1 MRKALRP
8 VLFSGMLLLATYL
21 RVVGLTWGLNS
32 GYGIDR
38 NFQPDEFL
46 SLRGVLEVDLLT
58 GDIKAP
64 AAYFEGTFNYY
75 FWAVPQA
82 VLKIVA
88 NKRGLPAD
96 STNPNVYSD
105 LLLICRWMSV
115 LFDLCTIIVVFLAIR
130 EATQSFY
137 PSLLGAFVYAIL
149 PMQVIYSHFMR
160 PHVLSN
166 LFCSLVL
173 WLSLKVVRSRKW
185 WLFLILGIISGLA
198 AATRFPVGVIVTIP
212 FLFVIFAP
220 REGSTLGVQ
229 RLWQALRYLLS
240 GPVWLI
246 ALGFVCGLF
255 VGHPMLVVDTPT
267 VIAVLS
273 SDTLKWVRRNEFAP
287 TRLLD
292 LSEAWKYLSFLIPY
306 GMYPLL
312 WIMPYSAIIYLAFR
326 RSLHVFTFPIV
337 IFSLLYLYPMA
348 KAYVGPY
355 WARAVM
361 PLFPGFC
368 VLIGLACSDLLR
380 SLREQRIGTVVL
392 TVALLLFIAP
402 SVVFDVAYGRAMQQ
416 KDARSTLSEDL
427 QSLIGESPA
436 TIGISRF
443 GPYFYTVMPAAVPLK
458 SEKVKVQVQD
468 PSEKADFF
476 LSGFSGE
483 VAPAVINA
491 FGRQVEAEGKFKY
504 VQTYRVPVSIF
515 GHEFRL
521 THFPQDMT
529 YPFPTIL
536 LFRSNVPNF
545 N

>member
-1 MRKALRP
+1 MIQKALRP
-8 VLFSGMLLLATYL
+8 VLFAGMLLLATYL

-32 GYGIDR
+32 GYGHDR

-58 GDIKAP
+58 GHIKAP
-64 AAYFEGTFNYY
+64 AAYWEGTLNYY
-75 FWAVPQA
+75 LWAVPQA
-82 VLKIVA
+82 VLEIVA
-88 NKRGLPAD
+88 NKGGVPAD
-96 STNPNVYSD
+96 STNRNAYSD

-130 EATQSFY
+130 EATRKFY
-137 PSLLGAFVYAIL
+137 PSLLGALCYTIL
-149 PMQVIYSHFMR
+149 PMQVIYAHFMR
-160 PHVLSN
+160 THILSN
-166 LFCSLVL
+166 LLCALII

-185 WLFLILGIISGLA
+185 WLFLILGVISGLA
-198 AATRFPVGVIVTIP
+198 AATRFNVGLIVTIP
-212 FLFVIFAP
+212 CLFVIFAP
-220 REGSTLGVQ
+220 REGSTFGVR

-246 ALGFVCGLF
+246 AIGFVCGLF
-255 VGHPMLVVDTPT
+255 VGHPMLFLDTRT
-267 VIAVLS
+267 VIATLS
-273 SDTLKWVRRNEFAP
+273 SDTLIWARRNEFAL

-292 LSEAWKYLSFLIPY
+292 LSAPWKYLSYLIPY

-312 WIMPYSAIIYLAFR
+312 WILPYGAIIYLAFR
-326 RSLHVFTFPIV
+326 RNLHVYTLPIV

-368 VLIGLACSDLLR
+368 VLIGLACSDLLLL
-380 SLREQRIGTVVL
+380 LRKQRIGTVAL

-402 SVVFDVAYGRAMQQ
+402 SVVFDLAYGRAMQQ
-416 KDARSTLSEDL
+416 KDARSALSEDL
-427 QSLIGESPA
+427 QRLIGESPA

-458 SEKVKVQVQD
+458 SEKVKVQEQD
-468 PSEKADFF
+468 PSQKADFF
-476 LSGFSGE
+476 LVGFTGPIE
-483 VAPAVINA
+483 PRLFNA
-491 FGRQVEAEGKFKY
+491 IITIVERQGVFRYEKSYNVRPTIFGRKLQLA
-504 VQTYRVPVSIF
+504 R
-515 GHEFRL
+515 
-521 THFPQDMT
+521 FPQDMT

-536 LFRSNVPNF
+536 LFRGK
-545 N
+545 

>member
-1 MRKALRP
+1 
-8 VLFSGMLLLATYL
+8 MLAAYL
-21 RVVGLTWGLNS
+21 RITGLSWGLNS
-32 GYGIDR
+32 GYGHDR

-58 GDIKAP
+58 GHIKAP

-75 FWAVPQA
+75 LWAVPQA

-88 NKRGLPAD
+88 RKRGLPAD
-96 STNPNVYSD
+96 SMNPNAYSD

-130 EATQSFY
+130 EATQNFY
-137 PSLLGAFVYAIL
+137 PSLLGAFFYAIL
-149 PMQVIYSHFMR
+149 PMQVIYAHFMR

-198 AATRFPVGVIVTIP
+198 AATRFPVGVIVIIP
-212 FLFVIFAP
+212 CLFVIFAP
-220 REGSTLGVQ
+220 REGSTFGVRQ
-229 RLWQALRYLLS
+229 LWQALRYLLS

-255 VGHPMLVVDTPT
+255 VGHPMLFLDTRT
-267 VIAVLS
+267 VIAAVS

-292 LSEAWKYLSFLIPY
+292 LSEPWKYLSYLIPY

-312 WIMPYSAIIYLAFR
+312 WIVPYSAIIYLAFR
-326 RSLHVFTFPIV
+326 RSLHAFTFPIL

-368 VLIGLACSDLLR
+368 VLIGLACSDLLLL
-380 SLREQRIGTVVL
+380 LRKQRIGMVAL

-416 KDARSTLSEDL
+416 KDARSALSEDL
-427 QSLIGESPA
+427 QRLIGESPA
-436 TIGISRF
+436 TIGISQF
-443 GPYFYTVMPAAVPLK
+443 GAYFYTVMPAAEPLK
-458 SEKVKVQVQD
+458 SGRVKIQVQD
-468 PSEKADFF
+468 PRQKADFF
-476 LSGFSGE
+476 LLGFSSE
-483 VAPAVINA
+483 IAPALINA
-491 FGRQVEAEGKFKY
+491 FVRRVEAQGKFKY
-504 VQTYRVPVSIF
+504 AKTYRIPVRIF
-515 GHEFRL
+515 GHEFSL
-521 THFPQDMT
+521 MHFPQDMT

-536 LFRSNVPNF
+536 LFQDK
-545 N
+545 

>member
-1 MRKALRP
+1 MQKALRP

-32 GYGIDR
+32 GYGHDR

-58 GDIKAP
+58 GHIKAP
-64 AAYFEGTFNYY
+64 AAYWEGTLNYY
-75 FWAVPQA
+75 LWAVPQA

-88 NKRGLPAD
+88 NKGGVPAD
-96 STNPNVYSD
+96 STNPNAYSD

-130 EATQSFY
+130 EATRKFY
-137 PSLLGAFVYAIL
+137 PSLLGALCYAIL
-149 PMQVIYSHFMR
+149 PMQVIYAHFMR
-160 PHVLSN
+160 THILSN
-166 LFCSLVL
+166 LLCALVI
-173 WLSLKVVRSRKW
+173 WLSLKVVGSRKW

-198 AATRFPVGVIVTIP
+198 AATRFPMGVIVTIP
-212 FLFVIFAP
+212 CLFVIFAR
-220 REGSTLGVQ
+220 REGSTFGVR
-229 RLWQALRYLLS
+229 RLWHALRYLLS
-240 GPVWLI
+240 GPVRLI

-255 VGHPMLVVDTPT
+255 VGHPMLFLDTRT
-267 VIAVLS
+267 VIATLS
-273 SDTLKWVRRNEFAP
+273 GDTLIWARRNEFAL

-292 LSEAWKYLSFLIPY
+292 LSEPWKYLSYLIPY

-312 WIMPYSAIIYLAFR
+312 WIVPYSAIIYLAFR
-326 RSLHVFTFPIV
+326 RSLHAFTFPIL

-348 KAYVGPY
+348 KAYVGAY

-368 VLIGLACSDLLR
+368 VLIGLACSDLLLL
-380 SLREQRIGTVVL
+380 LRKQRIGTVAL

-402 SVVFDVAYGRAMQQ
+402 TVVFDLAYDRAMQQ
-416 KDARSTLSEDL
+416 KDARSALSEDL
-427 QSLIGESPA
+427 QRLIGESST

-458 SEKVKVQVQD
+458 SEKVKVQEQD
-468 PSEKADFF
+468 PSQKADFF
-476 LSGFSGE
+476 LVGFTGAIEPRLFSAIITIVERQGVFRYE
-483 VAPAVINA
+483 KSYNVRPTI
-491 FGRQVEAEGKFKY
+491 FGRKLQLA
-504 VQTYRVPVSIF
+504 R
-515 GHEFRL
+515 
-521 THFPQDMT
+521 FPQDMT

-536 LFRSNVPNF
+536 LFRGK
-545 N
+545 

>member
-1 MRKALRP
+1 MQKALRP
-8 VLFSGMLLLATYL
+8 VLFLGMLLLATYL

-32 GYGIDR
+32 GYGHDR

-58 GDIKAP
+58 GHIKAP
-64 AAYFEGTFNYY
+64 AAYWEGTLNYY
-75 FWAVPQA
+75 LWAVPQA

-88 NKRGLPAD
+88 NKGGVPAD
-96 STNPNVYSD
+96 STNPNAYSD

-130 EATQSFY
+130 EATRKFY
-137 PSLLGAFVYAIL
+137 PSLLGALCYAIL
-149 PMQVIYSHFMR
+149 PMQVIYAHFMR
-160 PHVLSN
+160 THILSN
-166 LFCSLVL
+166 LLCALVI

-198 AATRFPVGVIVTIP
+198 AATRFHVGLIVTIP
-212 FLFVIFAP
+212 CLFVIFAP
-220 REGSTLGVQ
+220 REGSTFGVR

-240 GPVWLI
+240 GPVWSVAI
-246 ALGFVCGLF
+246 GFVCGLF
-255 VGHPMLVVDTPT
+255 VGHPMLFLDTRT
-267 VIAVLS
+267 VIATLS
-273 SDTLKWVRRNEFAP
+273 SDTLIWARRNEFAL

-292 LSEAWKYLSFLIPY
+292 LSAPWKYLSYLIPY

-312 WIMPYSAIIYLAFR
+312 WILPYGAIIYLAFR
-326 RSLHVFTFPIV
+326 RNLHVFTLPIV
-337 IFSLLYLYPMA
+337 IFSLVYLYPMA

-368 VLIGLACSDLLR
+368 VLIGLACSDLLLLL
-380 SLREQRIGTVVL
+380 SKQRIGTVAL

-402 SVVFDVAYGRAMQQ
+402 SVVFDLAYDRAMQQ
-416 KDARSTLSEDL
+416 KDARSALSEDL
-427 QSLIGESPA
+427 QRLIGESPA

-458 SEKVKVQVQD
+458 SEKVKVQEQD
-468 PSEKADFF
+468 PSQKADFF
-476 LSGFSGE
+476 LVGFTGPIEPSLFSAIITIVE
-483 VAPAVINA
+483 RQELFRYEKSYNVRPTI
-491 FGRQVEAEGKFKY
+491 FGRKLQLA
-504 VQTYRVPVSIF
+504 R
-515 GHEFRL
+515 
-521 THFPQDMT
+521 FPQDMT

-536 LFRSNVPNF
+536 LFRGK
-545 N
+545 